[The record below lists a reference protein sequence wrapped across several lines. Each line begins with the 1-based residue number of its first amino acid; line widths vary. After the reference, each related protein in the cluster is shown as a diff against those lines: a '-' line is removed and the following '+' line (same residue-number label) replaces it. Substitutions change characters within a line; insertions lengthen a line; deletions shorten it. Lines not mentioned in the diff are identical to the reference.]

1 LYNGPGVFVTTGL
14 VRNKTLI
21 EKTNAAYAAI
31 IKQEK
36 GKTSGDHFAAGNNDR
51 IWNSFSKHALADP
64 VTFVQYYSNPYLS
77 LIATSWL
84 GPGYRVTA
92 QVNNVKPGGSPQ
104 EVHRDYHLGFQSTDS
119 CLRYP
124 RATHVASQFLTLQG
138 AVAHTEMPLE
148 TGPTRLLPFSQNFE
162 AGYVA
167 YRSPEF
173 KAHFQ
178 DNYVAL
184 PLAMGDGL
192 FFNPALFHAAG
203 ENTSTD
209 KNRLANLL
217 QISSPFG
224 KTMETINTIPIVES
238 CWDHFLSLYEEQ
250 GMGDEV
256 EVLVA
261 AIGEGYPFPTNLD
274 HNAPAQGDMTPP
286 SEQTVLRKALQ
297 NKLCKDKVLNNLK
310 KLRTASEA

>member
-1 LYNGPGVFVTTGL
+1 MFSKQAATRLFTKGAPALEPLVSICSRTTSSVEYPLATSIEKNIPIYRLAPFSELSASQCSSLQDEWHKALYSGPGVFVTTGL
-14 VRNKTLI
+14 VGNKTLI
-21 EKTNAAYAAI
+21 EKVNATYAAI
-31 IKQEK
+31 IEQEK

-64 VTFVQYYSNPYLS
+64 VTFAQYYSNPYLS
-77 LIATSWL
+77 LISKSWL

-104 EVHRDYHLGFQSTDS
+104 EAHRDYHLGFQSTNS
-119 CLRYP
+119 CLQYP

-138 AVAHTEMPLE
+138 AVAHTDMPLK

-162 AGYVA
+162 AGYMA
-167 YRSPEF
+167 YRLPDFS
-173 KAHFQ
+173 AYFQ
-178 DNYVAL
+178 DNYVELAL
-184 PLAMGDGL
+184 SMGDGL

-224 KTMETINTIPIVES
+224 KTMETIKTLPIVER
-238 CWDHFLSLYEEQ
+238 CWDL
-250 GMGDEV
+250 
-256 EVLVA
+256 
-261 AIGEGYPFPTNLD
+261 
-274 HNAPAQGDMTPP
+274 
-286 SEQTVLRKALQ
+286 
-297 NKLCKDKVLNNLK
+297 
-310 KLRTASEA
+310 